1 MKTFPP
7 KQQAPLDSV
16 LSLDTQIKYLNLLSQ
31 TSKPSVDYYDYIVI
45 VYWNRFMG
53 RQSKR
58 LIHFV
63 QENSKLEK
71 EKKVKIIYA
80 NNDNIYAAQ

>member
-1 MKTFPP
+1 MYE
-7 KQQAPLDSV
+7 
-16 LSLDTQIKYLNLLSQ
+16 KYIAELKADKVHELISIEN
-31 TSKPSVDYYDYIVI
+31 YDYIVF

-63 QENSKLEK
+63 QENYKLAK
-71 EKKVKIIYA
+71 DFNVKIIYV
-80 NNDNIYAAQ
+80 NTDNVFASFN

>member
-1 MKTFPP
+1 
-7 KQQAPLDSV
+7 
-16 LSLDTQIKYLNLLSQ
+16 
-31 TSKPSVDYYDYIVI
+31 
-45 VYWNRFMG
+45 MG

>member
-1 MKTFPP
+1 MSI
-7 KQQAPLDSV
+7 DSIV
-16 LSLDTQIKYLNLLSQ
+16 SLETQLKYLKSLSQ
-31 TSKPSVDYYDYIVI
+31 TSELSVDSYDYIVI

-63 QENSKLEK
+63 QNNSKLEK

-80 NNDNIYAAQ
+80 NTYHIIDV